1 MEVVGGRSP
10 EEEEGGREGREVQAL
25 LGSAAAVDVVV
36 LVEVEAVVLVLVRGQ
51 AARCLLFR
59 WSAGRQTGRS
69 GPLEGGC
76 RDVVLECRTAGEA
89 GGGDVVEGLVGDGQV
104 GDEDGVGVVAGG
116 DEERELDDGPEHGH
130 WLGEDGVGGGV

>member
-1 MEVVGGRSP
+1 MGERSL
-10 EEEEGGREGREVQAL
+10 EGEGGGREGREVRAL
-25 LGSAAAVDVVV
+25 LGSAAAVDVGA
-36 LVEVEAVVLVLVRGQ
+36 LVEVAVVLMQGQ
-51 AARCLLFR
+51 AALLCLLFR

-76 RDVVLECRTAGEA
+76 RDVVLECRMAGEA
-89 GGGDVVEGLVGDGQV
+89 GGGGVGEGLVGEGQV

-116 DEERELDDGPEHGH
+116 DEEMELDDGQEHGH

>member
-1 MEVVGGRSP
+1 ML
-10 EEEEGGREGREVQAL
+10 VQ
-25 LGSAAAVDVVV
+25 
-36 LVEVEAVVLVLVRGQ
+36 GQ
-51 AARCLLFR
+51 AALLCLLFR

-116 DEERELDDGPEHGH
+116 DEEMELDDGQEHDH

>member
-10 EEEEGGREGREVQAL
+10 EGEEGGREGREVRAL
-25 LGSAAAVDVVV
+25 LGSAAAVDVLV
-36 LVEVEAVVLVLVRGQ
+36 LVEVAVVLVLVRGQ

-59 WSAGRQTGRS
+59 LSAGRQTGRS

-76 RDVVLECRTAGEA
+76 RDVVLECRMAGEA
-89 GGGDVVEGLVGDGQV
+89 GGGGVGEGLVGGGQV
-104 GDEDGVGVVAGG
+104 GVGDGVGVVAGG
-116 DEERELDDGPEHGH
+116 DEEMELDDGQEHGH

>member
-1 MEVVGGRSP
+1 MGGRSL
-10 EEEEGGREGREVQAL
+10 EGEEGGREGREVRAL

-36 LVEVEAVVLVLVRGQ
+36 LVEVVLVQVQGQ
-51 AARCLLFR
+51 GARCLLFR

-76 RDVVLECRTAGEA
+76 RDVVLECRMAGEA
-89 GGGDVVEGLVGDGQV
+89 GGGDVGEGLVGDGQV
-104 GDEDGVGVVAGG
+104 GVEDGVGVVAGG
-116 DEERELDDGPEHGH
+116 DEEMELDDGQEHGH

>member
-1 MEVVGGRSP
+1 MVGGRSP
-10 EEEEGGREGREVQAL
+10 EGEEGGREGREVRAL
-25 LGSAAAVDVVV
+25 LGSEAAVDVVV
-36 LVEVEAVVLVLVRGQ
+36 LVEVEVVLVQGQ
-51 AARCLLFR
+51 AALLCLLFR

-76 RDVVLECRTAGEA
+76 RDVVLECRMAGEA
-89 GGGDVVEGLVGDGQV
+89 GGGGVGEGLVGEGQV

-116 DEERELDDGPEHGH
+116 DEEMELDDGQEHGH

>member
-1 MEVVGGRSP
+1 MEVVGGRSL
-10 EEEEGGREGREVQAL
+10 EGEEGGREGREVRAL

-36 LVEVEAVVLVLVRGQ
+36 LVEVVLVLVQGQ
-51 AARCLLFR
+51 GARCLLFR

-76 RDVVLECRTAGEA
+76 RDVVLECRMAGEA
-89 GGGDVVEGLVGDGQV
+89 GGGDVGEGLVGDGQV
-104 GDEDGVGVVAGG
+104 GVEDGVGVVAGG
-116 DEERELDDGPEHGH
+116 DEEMELDDGQEHDH

>member
-1 MEVVGGRSP
+1 MEVVGGRSL
-10 EEEEGGREGREVQAL
+10 EGEEGGREGREVPAL

-36 LVEVEAVVLVLVRGQ
+36 LVEVAELVEGQ

-76 RDVVLECRTAGEA
+76 RDVVLECRRAGEA
-89 GGGDVVEGLVGDGQV
+89 GGGDVGEELVGGGQV

-116 DEERELDDGPEHGH
+116 DEEMELDDGQEHGH

>member
-1 MEVVGGRSP
+1 MGGRSL
-10 EEEEGGREGREVQAL
+10 EGEEGGREGREVRAL

-36 LVEVEAVVLVLVRGQ
+36 LVEVVLVLVQGQ
-51 AARCLLFR
+51 GARCLLFR

-76 RDVVLECRTAGEA
+76 RDVVLECRMAGEA
-89 GGGDVVEGLVGDGQV
+89 GGGDVGEGLVGGGQV
-104 GDEDGVGVVAGG
+104 GVEDGVGVVAGG
-116 DEERELDDGPEHGH
+116 DEEMELDDGQEHGH

>member
-1 MEVVGGRSP
+1 MGGRSQ
-10 EEEEGGREGREVQAL
+10 EGEEGGREGREVRAL
-25 LGSAAAVDVVV
+25 LGSAAAVDVVA
-36 LVEVEAVVLVLVRGQ
+36 LVEVELVQGQ
-51 AARCLLFR
+51 AALLCLLFR

-76 RDVVLECRTAGEA
+76 RDVVLECRMAGEA
-89 GGGDVVEGLVGDGQV
+89 GGGGVGEGLVGEGQV

-116 DEERELDDGPEHGH
+116 DEEMELDDGQEHGH